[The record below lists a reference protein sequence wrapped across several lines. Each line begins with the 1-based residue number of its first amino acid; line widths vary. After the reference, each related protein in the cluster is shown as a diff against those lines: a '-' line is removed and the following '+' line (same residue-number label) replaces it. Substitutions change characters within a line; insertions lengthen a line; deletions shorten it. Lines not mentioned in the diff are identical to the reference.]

1 MIDAET
7 VGVGVGVGEAGEVG
21 EAGRG
26 VEAGETEKAG
36 EAGKERQLNPAF
48 FARIIGGGDA
58 LAGKS
63 ESVCSRSPN
72 ASIPS
77 VDMTSMHR
85 RIVGSRKA
93 AGG

>member
-1 MIDAET
+1 MD
-7 VGVGVGVGEAGEVG
+7 VGVGEAG

-26 VEAGETEKAG
+26 VEAGETGEAG

-48 FARIIGGGDA
+48 FIRVIGGGDA

-77 VDMTSMHR
+77 VDIIWMHR
-85 RIVGSRKA
+85 RIVGSREA